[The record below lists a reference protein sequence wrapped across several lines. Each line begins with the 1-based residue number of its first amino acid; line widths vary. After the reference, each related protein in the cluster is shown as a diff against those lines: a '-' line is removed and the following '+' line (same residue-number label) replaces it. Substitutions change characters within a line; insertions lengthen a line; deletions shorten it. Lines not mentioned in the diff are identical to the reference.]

1 MLPLRTA
8 LPLAT
13 KVCEAGDQLTV
24 ERLLLNVA
32 GVHTTVAEAVLEMV
46 YVEYDPG
53 LTDPDALFAVL
64 RHAGLAPP
72 DRIAVRQYRPPI
84 AGGWRG

>member
-1 MLPLRTA
+1 MLVLRTA

-13 KVCEAGDQLTV
+13 KACEAGDQFTV
-24 ERLLLNVA
+24 ERLLRDVA
-32 GVHTTVAEAVLEMV
+32 GVRSTVANPVLEMV
-46 YVEYDPG
+46 YVEYDPA

-72 DRIAVRQYRPPI
+72 DRIAVRQYRPPPVS
-84 AGGWRG
+84 GWRA